1 MHSNYRKKEVVHLS
15 KYPICWVNKLVVNV
29 VSGKKLA
36 LFCIFV
42 RINELMYQIVIICMK
57 IVLCMI

>member
-1 MHSNYRKKEVVHLS
+1 MWFLE
-15 KYPICWVNKLVVNV
+15 
-29 VSGKKLA
+29 KKLA